1 MFLEK
6 AKVQNFRGIR
16 SLAVDF
22 EENSTFLIGENQW
35 GKTSFL
41 KALWMVLGKGT
52 PCKFEKEDLYV
63 PIEIKN
69 SDNFVQEDLVAL
81 VTGRESLDF
90 ESNKDELDEQK
101 RDYQVELKNER
112 HLIENLDDYLGSD
125 EVNFEESDDVFKNI
139 DGKIKID
146 LYFKESIPVGN
157 AENHKN
163 LKNYWYYDDDGFYRI
178 HYQVVA
184 FTDKQGNFVT
194 YHNLIDKKG
203 MYFKHDP
210 KYENAIQTIID
221 LNPIFRLRIGNMGG
235 LDSESVSQE
244 RIRTVLDKLN
254 NDEKISAESVGS
266 FVSTF
271 SNFFEK
277 YFADYSQN
285 HELEKNPKNGR
296 RLDDIVKSP
305 MTLESISNIKKTL
318 LAPGFNRSKA
328 LVSFIA
334 LNILMSKGNRT
345 LDKSSRP
352 IFIFEDIE
360 ARFHPSILLSFWS
373 LFALSDV
380 QKIVTTNS
388 GDLLSAVSLES
399 LRRLQKRYYDTKCY
413 KVDTEF
419 LNNED
424 LRRIAF
430 HIRLNRPMVFFA
442 RTWLLVEGE
451 TEVWILTQIA
461 SVLGISLACEGIRII
476 EFAQCGLKPLIK
488 VAMQLGINFHVLTDG
503 DEAGQKYTTVTSAFI
518 PKKKKERY
526 LTTLP
531 HKDIEHYL
539 YASGYDKTFKNA
551 AGLSCNNQLKKGL
564 TMDKIIEMAIKRK
577 SKPGLALLLVD
588 AIQKRG
594 IRGVPVVFAKLL
606 QNVRALSHDSFI

>member
-101 RDYQVELKNER
+101 RDYQVELKDER

-184 FTDKQGNFVT
+184 FSDKQGNFVT

-277 YFADYSQN
+277 YFADYFLHNSDITFDFTDGN
-285 HELEKNPKNGR
+285 KMTVHNNVAEPWKVTLVDTGLNTMTGGR
-296 RLDDIVKSP
+296 IKRVRDYIGNEPFMLTYGDGVSNV
-305 MTLESISNIKKTL
+305 NIKELVEFHKNHGRMATISVYQPNNRFGVVDIGENNIIKDFREKTKEDGDWIN
-318 LAPGFNRSKA
+318 AGFMVMQPEIIDLIEGDSTVFERFPLEEAARRNQLCAYKHTGFWQCMDTMR
-328 LVSFIA
+328 
-334 LNILMSKGNRT
+334 
-345 LDKSSRP
+345 DK
-352 IFIFEDIE
+352 
-360 ARFHPSILLSFWS
+360 
-373 LFALSDV
+373 
-380 QKIVTTNS
+380 QKLEELWNS
-388 GDLLSAVSLES
+388 GNAPW
-399 LRRLQKRYYDTKCY
+399 
-413 KVDTEF
+413 KV
-419 LNNED
+419 
-424 LRRIAF
+424 
-430 HIRLNRPMVFFA
+430 
-442 RTWLLVEGE
+442 W
-451 TEVWILTQIA
+451 
-461 SVLGISLACEGIRII
+461 
-476 EFAQCGLKPLIK
+476 
-488 VAMQLGINFHVLTDG
+488 
-503 DEAGQKYTTVTSAFI
+503 
-518 PKKKKERY
+518 
-526 LTTLP
+526 
-531 HKDIEHYL
+531 
-539 YASGYDKTFKNA
+539 
-551 AGLSCNNQLKKGL
+551 
-564 TMDKIIEMAIKRK
+564 
-577 SKPGLALLLVD
+577 
-588 AIQKRG
+588 
-594 IRGVPVVFAKLL
+594 
-606 QNVRALSHDSFI
+606 